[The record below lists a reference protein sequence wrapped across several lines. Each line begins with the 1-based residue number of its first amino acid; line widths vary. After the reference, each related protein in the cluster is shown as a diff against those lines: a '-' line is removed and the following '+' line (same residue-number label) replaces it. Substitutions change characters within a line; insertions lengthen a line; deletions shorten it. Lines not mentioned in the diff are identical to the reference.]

1 MSEANHG
8 RVTKGQQDISER
20 RLSPEESIEIKDK
33 FFRLEVVKQRN
44 LINRQHALIAHAE
57 ELAQNDSHSTSQFI
71 NGGT

>member
-8 RVTKGQQDISER
+8 RVTKGKQDISER
-20 RLSPEESIEIKDK
+20 GLSPEESIEIKDK

-57 ELAQNDSHSTSQFI
+57 E
-71 NGGT
+71 